1 MLFFKKAKLE
11 RQLMDEIKTYAGVKE
26 FPLDDAKVIS
36 NYISAY
42 NKGNTF
48 IGMYMF
54 SSLSVIEKYPKLFQ
68 NWDALMIKY
77 KKLGL
82 FPNWKVMLDE

>member
-1 MLFFKKAKLE
+1 MFFLKKAKLQ
-11 RQLMDEIKTYAGVKE
+11 RQLIEEIKSYAGVLE
-26 FPLDDAKVIS
+26 FSQDDAKVIS

-42 NKGNTF
+42 EKGNTF

-82 FPNWKVMLDE
+82 FPNWKVCLDE